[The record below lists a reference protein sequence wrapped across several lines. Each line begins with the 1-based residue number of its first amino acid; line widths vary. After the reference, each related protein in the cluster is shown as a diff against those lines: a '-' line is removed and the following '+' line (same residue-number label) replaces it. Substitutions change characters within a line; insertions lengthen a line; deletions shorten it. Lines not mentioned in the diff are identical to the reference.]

1 MTVKKWM
8 FCIVPILEFV
18 GRAHGQAIVQIQVQP
33 QVVGRSIRDGQVTT
47 VFLAPRYVTAIRM
60 PEPINSVVVGD
71 PSSFSAE
78 HSEREP
84 NLVFVKPITPKAA
97 QTNLLVSSTRGLQT
111 SLLLVSRG
119 ELKEEGQPAVDFL
132 MRYKPAGQFLIQPA
146 DSPSAAIPQT
156 VTVGS
161 TVRVPFG
168 AALPGPVGPASL
180 TNYGVSKEQ
189 SAMQLRVAANSTP
202 VVRTAL
208 DDLLDRQRLAPLP
221 ALYGQKPGISPP
233 GKELVKTGVSEVID
247 QGSAVV
253 ILFSAVNVQDH
264 AVELMPPQIQLGGMK
279 KSGTIIRKSR
289 WSTSEQLPVTDF
301 RMSRRRLG
309 PGERADG
316 VVVFQRPSFKQSTE
330 TLFLQMAESGAVDRP
345 ALAPIG
351 FGISSFREVTYDV
364 R

>member
-1 MTVKKWM
+1 MTVMKWM
-8 FCIVPILEFV
+8 SCIVPILEFV
-18 GRAHGQAIVQIQVQP
+18 GRAHGQAIVHMQVQP

-78 HSEREP
+78 HSDREP

-97 QTNLLVSSTRGLQT
+97 QTNLLISSTRGLQT
-111 SLLLVSRG
+111 SLLLVSHG

-168 AALPGPVGPASL
+168 AALPGPGAPGSL
-180 TNYGVSKEQ
+180 TSYGVSKEQ
-189 SAMQLRVAANSTP
+189 SATQPRVAANSATA
-202 VVRTAL
+202 VRTAL

-233 GKELVKTGVSEVID
+233 GKELVKTGVSEVLD

-253 ILFSAVNVQDH
+253 VLFSVVNVQDH

-279 KSGTIIRKSR
+279 KGGMIIRKSR
-289 WSTSEQLPVTDF
+289 WSTSEQLPVSDI

-330 TLFLQMAESGAVDRP
+330 TLFLQMADSGAVDRP

>member
-1 MTVKKWM
+1 MTVMKWV

-18 GRAHGQAIVQIQVQP
+18 GRAQGQAIVQIQVQP

-78 HSEREP
+78 HSDREP

-97 QTNLLVSSTRGLQT
+97 HTNLLISSTRGLQT

-168 AALPGPVGPASL
+168 AALPGPVAPASL
-180 TNYGVSKEQ
+180 TNYGASKEQ
-189 SAMQLRVAANSTP
+189 SAVQLRVAANSTT

>member
-1 MTVKKWM
+1 MTVMKWVS
-8 FCIVPILEFV
+8 CIVPILEFV

-33 QVVGRSIRDGQVTT
+33 QIVGRSIRDGQVTT

-78 HSEREP
+78 HSDREP
-84 NLVFVKPITPKAA
+84 NLVFVKPITPKVA
-97 QTNLLVSSTRGLQT
+97 QTNLLISSTRGLQT

-119 ELKEEGQPAVDFL
+119 ELKEEGQPSVDFL

-161 TVRVPFG
+161 AAKVPFG
-168 AALPGPVGPASL
+168 AALPGPVAPASL
-180 TNYGVSKEQ
+180 TNYGVSKDQ
-189 SAMQLRVAANSTP
+189 ATTQLRVAANSTP

-208 DDLLDRQRLAPLP
+208 DDLLDRQRLAPMP

-253 ILFSAVNVQDH
+253 VLFAAVNVQDH

-279 KSGTIIRKSR
+279 KGGMIIRKSR

-351 FGISSFREVTYDV
+351 FGISSFREVTYDA

>member
-1 MTVKKWM
+1 MTVMKWV

-33 QVVGRSIRDGQVTT
+33 QVVGRSIRDSQVTT

-78 HSEREP
+78 HSDREP

-97 QTNLLVSSTRGLQT
+97 QTNLLISSTRGLQT

-168 AALPGPVGPASL
+168 AALPGPVAPASL

-189 SAMQLRVAANSTP
+189 PATQLRVATNSTT